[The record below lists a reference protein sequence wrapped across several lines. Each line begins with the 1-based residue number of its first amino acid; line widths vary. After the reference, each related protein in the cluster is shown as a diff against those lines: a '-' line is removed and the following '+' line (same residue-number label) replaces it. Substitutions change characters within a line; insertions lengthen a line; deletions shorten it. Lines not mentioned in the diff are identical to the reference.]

1 MKQLG
6 GNRMD
11 EWHNDDSPLQVL
23 AGYALII
30 IIGALAFLMQ

>member
-1 MKQLG
+1 
-6 GNRMD
+6 MD